1 MSVTSSLLPL
11 PREAVPNEHDNS
23 SVTTASKAVEKAEPP
38 FVLCPLVNLGNTC
51 YFNAG
56 IQLLVNCTHFVYSLR
71 NSPFRHSN
79 VRQRLLRSNQAGG
92 KATHEL
98 FQACAQLMYDM
109 EYSGQRPD
117 RALSPVRALDCLAAV
132 YPTFEGRSQQDCL
145 EMVNVMIANLSEV
158 GRQQAELEELITSF
172 ERDAAAIEAPT
183 GVVVESG
190 GPPSTVSR
198 EVDISHSALNNTCSS
213 ADRLNHGGVGDAHQL
228 REVVDSSM
236 SSVFTSC
243 LALSPHHQLTFP
255 GSWWN
260 FNVMKVMQKV
270 NKENELLLRK
280 ESERKEKPSTEP
292 FRPPKIFY
300 NSVTDG
306 FMGQLLSEVQ
316 CHTCNTTSRIV
327 EEFSLLSISVP
338 TPEQRT
344 KYARAHPEIRRAQP
358 DGCALQPKAGTH
370 SRWWD
375 VLYWVTTITQWFF
388 SIFSSF
394 SKRVTYPLTLQEC
407 LDIHFEPVLL
417 KGSNKYRCATC
428 NTMSEA
434 TKRETILSLPE
445 YLLLHMKR
453 FEHGRCFSIKKTDP
467 IIFPLSW
474 SSCKD
479 LSVDALQ
486 LKRYMHTSTMIPYTD
501 LPVHRTVGCGSLP
514 MNAAT
519 RVTSTLPR
527 GSFFSSDYKIRG
539 AGAGRSDAEANV
551 AAEAGLEFPIT
562 TFTLEAVVNHHGS
575 IGGGHYTAFARK
587 KMEED
592 DIWVH
597 MNDEEM
603 QATNLRNVAES
614 EEYMLLYKKQSI
626 YPRSETFN
634 KLRDKAR
641 RLLASGLGDC
651 SGSTSSRADTH
662 RLDAKQPRAHEN
674 TPRCS
679 GCEQVYISRFWL
691 QRMAFMEEP
700 GPIYNCISYATEG
713 DEDQSSSTPR
723 GSRTRCY
730 SAGCFYIPLY
740 RCEYSAFYGVYGGNV
755 AVTQQMYDSLLH
767 EQRKSP

>member
-1 MSVTSSLLPL
+1 MDPRARKWLKRFPFLFLKESNTGKSLSIFPFKAAGICPMSVTSSLLPL

-292 FRPPKIFY
+292 FRPPKIF
-300 NSVTDG
+300 
-306 FMGQLLSEVQ
+306 
-316 CHTCNTTSRIV
+316 
-327 EEFSLLSISVP
+327 
-338 TPEQRT
+338 
-344 KYARAHPEIRRAQP
+344 
-358 DGCALQPKAGTH
+358 
-370 SRWWD
+370 
-375 VLYWVTTITQWFF
+375 
-388 SIFSSF
+388 
-394 SKRVTYPLTLQEC
+394 
-407 LDIHFEPVLL
+407 HFEPVLL